1 MAKSSAST
9 KPRISV
15 RETFSALQ
23 HRNYR
28 IWFIGQLIS
37 LIGTWMQATAQQYLI
52 YDITNS
58 TILLGFVTF
67 MAGVPTLV
75 LTLLGG
81 VIADRFS
88 RRNLM
93 VITQACMMVLA
104 FILAGLVF
112 LHVIQYWHIII
123 MATLLGIANAIEAPV
138 RQTFVIELV
147 DDRKDIS
154 NAIAMNATQ
163 FNMAVVIGP
172 AVSGIVY
179 FLVGPGWCFIINGFS
194 FVAVIIALLMMRIP
208 PIKKLETHSNIF
220 RDIGE
225 GIRYVFAKPQILW
238 LIITL
243 GMVSLIGFGFIAQS
257 PAWAKSVLLGDER
270 TNGWMLTIRGVGSL
284 IGALVVAA
292 LGRRKIHGKLWS
304 IGSIMLPAV
313 VLLFAIIPWLPVSNV
328 WMVAGSYIMLI
339 FAGISLML
347 ITNTS
352 NAMVQ
357 TRSSDQFRGRVMGL
371 YTLIFLGGM
380 PIGSLIIGALAAG
393 VGLPLTILIGA
404 VILILFMV
412 LVWLLKPQIRKLE

>member
-1 MAKSSAST
+1 MAKSSTST

-37 LIGTWMQATAQQYLI
+37 LIGTWMQSTAQQYLI

-58 TILLGFVTF
+58 TVLLGFVTF

-88 RRNLM
+88 RRNLII
-93 VITQACMMVLA
+93 VTQAAMMLLA

-112 LHVIQYWHIII
+112 LNLIQYWHIII
-123 MATLLGIANAIEAPV
+123 LATLLGIANAIEAPS
-138 RQTFVIELV
+138 RMSFVTDLV

-154 NAIAMNATQ
+154 NAIAMNAAM

-172 AVSGIVY
+172 AVSGMVY

-194 FVAVIIALLMMRIP
+194 FVAVIIALLMIRIP
-208 PIKKLETHSNIF
+208 PIKKLETHSSIF

-225 GIRYVFAKPQILW
+225 GIRYVFAKPLILW

-243 GMVSLIGFGFIAQS
+243 GVVSLIGFGFVAQS
-257 PAWAKSVLLGDER
+257 PAWAKGVLHGDER
-270 TNGWMLTIRGVGSL
+270 TNGWMLTMRGIGSL

-292 LGRRKIHGKLWS
+292 LGRRKIHGKLWAV
-304 IGSIMLPAV
+304 GSIMLP
-313 VLLFAIIPWLPVSNV
+313 
-328 WMVAGSYIMLI
+328 M
-339 FAGISLML
+339 GIL
-347 ITNTS
+347 
-352 NAMVQ
+352 
-357 TRSSDQFRGRVMGL
+357 
-371 YTLIFLGGM
+371 TLRHH
-380 PIGSLIIGALAAG
+380 PLAASCQCMDG
-393 VGLPLTILIGA
+393 SCFIPGFDLCRCLIDAHRQYQQCHGTNPVFGSIPRA
-404 VILILFMV
+404 GNGIVYPDFSGRHAHRFADHWGGCSRSRIAIDDTDRRNHTCPIYGICMAFQT
-412 LVWLLKPQIRKLE
+412 KNSQT